1 MYTSYPSYILGFH
14 GTDKNDKSV
23 LSYLFKLINEIKILD
38 PAVGSA
44 HFFESAINVLLNI
57 YEKLWQ
63 KAKELKMK
71 KGFGI

>member
-1 MYTSYPSYILGFH
+1 MGSKIYGKIKHRKIKQRSYGLA
-14 GTDKNDKSV
+14 D
-23 LSYLFKLINEIKILD
+23 D
-38 PAVGSA
+38 PAVGFA
-44 HFFESAINVLLNI
+44 HFLESAINVLLNI